1 MSITITITGDAAQVR
16 AHMAALLGA
25 VPLANGELGAP
36 KQGTMLLVE
45 PTETPVDLRHVSLPE
60 EPASPPAEETR
71 KRGRP
76 RKDAG
81 AAEAPAPS
89 PEPASSTAP
98 PVEEPSSPAEV
109 VMTAAEAEAHRAPN
123 AVPDGPKMTVREAK
137 SIGEANP
144 ALIEAS
150 LEDVRDA
157 LRALAGV
164 RGADPCSALLKKFGA
179 RKSSELK
186 PEYRGAFV
194 AEAKALVDA

>member
-16 AHMAALLGA
+16 AHMAALLGHEPDRPMTRAERAEFKEA
-25 VPLANGELGAP
+25 VERHALDGPQHN
-36 KQGTMLLVE
+36 MLFVE
-45 PTETPVDLRHVSLPE
+45 PTETPAGRRGLTITE
-60 EPASPPAEETR
+60 ESVRPPVEEKVN

-89 PEPASSTAP
+89 PEPASYTAP
-98 PVEEPSSPAEV
+98 PAEVSSSPVEV

-123 AVPDGPKMTVREAK
+123 AVPA
-137 SIGEANP
+137 
-144 ALIEAS
+144 EAS

-157 LRALAGV
+157 LRALAGAK
-164 RGADPCSALLKKFGA
+164 GTDPCSALLKKFGA
-179 RKSSELK
+179 SKSSELA
-186 PEYRGAFV
+186 PEHRAAFV

>member
-16 AHMAALLGA
+16 AHMAALIGA

-36 KQGTMLLVE
+36 KHGTMLLVE

-71 KRGRP
+71 RRGRP

-98 PVEEPSSPAEV
+98 PAEEPSSPVEV

-123 AVPDGPKMTVREAK
+123 AVPA
-137 SIGEANP
+137 
-144 ALIEAS
+144 EAS

-157 LRALAGV
+157 LRALAGAK
-164 RGADPCSALLKKFGA
+164 GTDPCSALLKKFGA
-179 RKSSELK
+179 SKSSELK
-186 PEYRGAFV
+186 PEDRAAFV

>member
-16 AHMAALLGA
+16 AHMAALLGHQP
-25 VPLANGELGAP
+25 VISPGEFDSGP
-36 KQGTMLLVE
+36 MLYVE
-45 PTETPVDLRHVSLPE
+45 PTETPVDMRHMMITEESVRPPE
-60 EPASPPAEETR
+60 EKTN

-81 AAEAPAPS
+81 SAEAPAPS

-98 PVEEPSSPAEV
+98 PVEEPSSPAEY

-123 AVPDGPKMTVREAK
+123 AVPA
-137 SIGEANP
+137 
-144 ALIEAS
+144 EAS

-157 LRALAGV
+157 LRALAGAK
-164 RGADPCSALLKKFGA
+164 GTDPCSALLKKFGA
-179 RKSSELK
+179 SKSSELK
-186 PEYRGAFV
+186 PEDRAKFV

>member
-16 AHMAALLGA
+16 AHMAALIGA

-45 PTETPVDLRHVSLPE
+45 PTETPVDLRNMTLGTGPLTPTGE
-60 EPASPPAEETR
+60 ALLNPPAEDTR

-98 PVEEPSSPAEV
+98 PAEEPSSPAEV

-123 AVPDGPKMTVREAK
+123 AVPA
-137 SIGEANP
+137 
-144 ALIEAS
+144 EAS

-157 LRALAGV
+157 LRALAGAK
-164 RGADPCSALLKKFGA
+164 GTDPCSALLKKFGA
-179 RKSSELK
+179 SKSSELK
-186 PEYRGAFV
+186 PEDRAAFV

>member
-16 AHMAALLGA
+16 AHMAALIGA
-25 VPLANGELGAP
+25 IPLSNGEIGMP
-36 KQGTMLLVE
+36 KQGEMLVHHTGTMLRVE

-71 KRGRP
+71 RRGRP

-98 PVEEPSSPAEV
+98 PAEEPSSPVEV
-109 VMTAAEAEAHRAPN
+109 VMTAAEAEALRAPN
-123 AVPDGPKMTVREAK
+123 AVPA
-137 SIGEANP
+137 
-144 ALIEAS
+144 EAS

-157 LRALAGV
+157 LRALAGAK
-164 RGADPCSALLKKFGA
+164 GTDPCSALLKKFGA
-179 RKSSELK
+179 SKSSELK
-186 PEYRGAFV
+186 PEDRAAFV

>member
-16 AHMAALLGA
+16 AHMAQLLGMA
-25 VPLANGELGAP
+25 HRGEDLFADNH
-36 KQGTMLLVE
+36 QADAMLYVE
-45 PTETPVDLRHVSLPE
+45 PTETPVDMRHMMITEESVRPPE
-60 EPASPPAEETR
+60 EKVN

-81 AAEAPAPS
+81 SAEAPAPS

-98 PVEEPSSPAEV
+98 PAGEPSSPAEY

-123 AVPDGPKMTVREAK
+123 AVPA
-137 SIGEANP
+137 
-144 ALIEAS
+144 EAS

-157 LRALAGV
+157 LRALAGAK
-164 RGADPCSALLKKFGA
+164 GTDPCSALLKKFGA
-179 RKSSELK
+179 SKSSELK
-186 PEYRGAFV
+186 PEDRAAFV

>member
-36 KQGTMLLVE
+36 KLDLFRDHRPAGMLYVE
-45 PTETPVDLRHVSLPE
+45 PTETPVDLRNVTLPE

-71 KRGRP
+71 RRGRP

-81 AAEAPAPS
+81 AAEAPAPN

-98 PVEEPSSPAEV
+98 PAEEPSSPVEV

-123 AVPDGPKMTVREAK
+123 AVPP
-137 SIGEANP
+137 
-144 ALIEAS
+144 EAS

-157 LRALAGV
+157 LRALAGAK
-164 RGADPCSALLKKFGA
+164 GTDPCSALLKKFGA
-179 RKSSELK
+179 SKSSELK
-186 PEYRGAFV
+186 PEDRAAFV

>member
-1 MSITITITGDAAQVR
+1 MPITITITGDAAEVR
-16 AHMAALLGA
+16 AHMAALLGNP
-25 VPLANGELGAP
+25 VVHHTG
-36 KQGTMLLVE
+36 QMLYVE

-98 PVEEPSSPAEV
+98 PAEEPSSPVEV

-123 AVPDGPKMTVREAK
+123 AVPA
-137 SIGEANP
+137 
-144 ALIEAS
+144 EAS

-157 LRALAGV
+157 LRALAGAK
-164 RGADPCSALLKKFGA
+164 GTDPCSALLKKFGA
-179 RKSSELK
+179 SKSSELK
-186 PEYRGAFV
+186 PEDRAAFV

>member
-1 MSITITITGDAAQVR
+1 MPITITITGDAAQVR
-16 AHMAALLGA
+16 AHMAQLLGM
-25 VPLANGELGAP
+25 PHRGQELFADNR
-36 KQGTMLLVE
+36 QAE
-45 PTETPVDLRHVSLPE
+45 PTETPVDMRHLTITE
-60 EPASPPAEETR
+60 ESVRPPAEEKVN

-98 PVEEPSSPAEV
+98 PAEEPSSPAEY

-123 AVPDGPKMTVREAK
+123 AVPA
-137 SIGEANP
+137 
-144 ALIEAS
+144 EAS

-157 LRALAGV
+157 IRALAGAK
-164 RGADPCSALLKKFGA
+164 GADPCSALLKKFGA
-179 RKSSELK
+179 SKSSELK
-186 PEYRGAFV
+186 PEDRAAFV